1 MEATFNSCF
10 RVKSADQSSP
20 FGPFDPFVTTFYHGD
35 EAFINAVLLTQ
46 DSRNVAILGAEDPS
60 VLANT
65 YGAQV
70 NIYIGNSATYSE
82 NELCTPTP
90 LLSAT
95 YDDIDSSWAGTGVP
109 AYGFLQWCNMSG
121 TYTHIVFTDVPLV
134 DMSICNVG
142 IFGTFFYRENLPE
155 STVEIPAGNT
165 LTLEVEH
172 IKASLEYAHS
182 LDINLRQ
189 SSSSANLSF
198 VTFKNEASSTEV
210 IINTEGISPGEH
222 TLVLESFD
230 ASGSVKSTLKTD

>member
-1 MEATFNSCF
+1 M
-10 RVKSADQSSP
+10 D
-20 FGPFDPFVTTFYHGD
+20 
-35 EAFINAVLLTQ
+35 
-46 DSRNVAILGAEDPS
+46 
-60 VLANT
+60 
-65 YGAQV
+65 
-70 NIYIGNSATYSE
+70 IYIGNSATYSE

-95 YDDIDSSWAGTGVP
+95 YDDIDSSWAGSGVP

-189 SSSSANLSF
+189 SSSSANLPF
-198 VTFKNEASSTEV
+198 VTFTNKATSTEV
-210 IINTEGISPGEH
+210 IINTEGLSSGEH
-222 TLVLESFD
+222 TLALESFD
-230 ASGSVKSTLKTD
+230 DSGSVKSTLKADYIQIVITEAELEALEVQSDSYLDHNSEILELVTIFEGNKLVGTLPSTKVSCVND